1 MPKPAKKMAVA
12 LHVHDA
18 RVDAWT
24 PATFE
29 YEDLLMCPICHE
41 DYYSG
46 PCIPHSTC
54 SKQHTCCTACFDRLR
69 GNAPYVTCPTCRAS
83 TSALVLGVV
92 CEREGLYGALFARS
106 RMRWACSGCGHTA
119 ATLVAT
125 RAHAATCAEVVMP
138 CPICAEPTKRGALEQ
153 HARRTHPS
161 AVVGV
166 GGSVAAHTRLIVL
179 PRGYVL
185 ALENAEVTVVC
196 VGVETCGTS
205 VEVALTSRGGVS
217 VVDVSEMLATSTR
230 ATRVAAEYPA
240 TVSLEMR
247 VPLCMLPE
255 LALARVAGA
264 LVAHCP
270 SASSSASET
279 TVVRVRGSAAPQRLP
294 LLTRVT
300 VCAPR
305 GGARCWARTADAR
318 IVCGTFERYAGD
330 RAIVRAPTGVLS
342 VPREHCGA
350 LYAPK

>member
-1 MPKPAKKMAVA
+1 MAVA

-41 DYYSG
+41 DYYNG
-46 PCIPHSTC
+46 PCIPHATC
-54 SKQHTCCTACFDRLR
+54 SKQHTCCTGCYDRLR
-69 GNAPYVTCPTCRAS
+69 VTDATVTCPTCRAS
-83 TSALVLGVV
+83 TSSAALGVV
-92 CEREGLYGALFARS
+92 SERAGLYGALFARS
-106 RMRWACSGCGHTA
+106 RMRWACVGCGHA
-119 ATLVAT
+119 GATLVAV
-125 RAHAATCAEVVMP
+125 RAHAATCGAVAMR
-138 CPICAEPTKRGALEQ
+138 CPIGDVDVTRGLLAQ
-153 HARRTHPS
+153 HARGAHPS
-161 AVVGV
+161 MVVGV
-166 GGSVAAHTRLIVL
+166 GGSVGAHTRLIVL
-179 PRGYVL
+179 PRGCVL
-185 ALENAEVTVVC
+185 GIANAEVTVVC

-205 VEVALTSRGGVS
+205 VEVALTSRSGVS
-217 VVDVSEMLATSTR
+217 LVDVTEMQATSTR

-270 SASSSASET
+270 SAASPASET
-279 TVVRVRGSAAPQRLP
+279 TVVRVRGDRGPHRLP

-305 GGARCWARTADAR
+305 GGAQCWARTGDGR
-318 IVCGTFERYAGD
+318 IVFGTFERPLGD
-330 RAIVRAPTGVLS
+330 RAIVRAPTGVVS

-350 LYAPK
+350 MFVPK